1 MEINKYNLMI
11 LGLSAGIMLFFIGIG
26 TYFLLGPSTEDNM
39 LPQKVS
45 SVIKLGG
52 MGLIV
57 ISMIVGALFVKKIEK
72 DVKSLLLIFGII
84 LLLINIAIMSFS
96 GYY

>member
-1 MEINKYNLMI
+1 MEMNKYNLMI
-11 LGLSAGIMLFFIGIG
+11 LGLSTGIILFFIGIG
-26 TYFLLGPSTEDNM
+26 AYFLLGPSTEENM

-52 MGLIV
+52 MGLTI
-57 ISMIVGALFVKKIEK
+57 ISMIVGGIFVKKIEK
-72 DVKSLLLIFGII
+72 DVKSLLLIFGIA
-84 LLLINIAIMSFS
+84 LLLINIVIMSFS